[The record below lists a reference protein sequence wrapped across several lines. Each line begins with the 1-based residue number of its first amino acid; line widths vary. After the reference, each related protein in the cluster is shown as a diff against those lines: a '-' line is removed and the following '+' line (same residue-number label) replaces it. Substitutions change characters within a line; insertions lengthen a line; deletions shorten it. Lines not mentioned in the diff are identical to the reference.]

1 MGASTFSR
9 RKMMASSEECIFF
22 QAICFW
28 RESSYYSSDNSFCL
42 YGFSNRIPSIIRIS
56 ELKLATSFTENN
68 QVKSC
73 ARRWASHSKEG
84 VKTISSEPSSESLKF
99 YETEVAKQVAGGIKE
114 WSSTIFTHKFHFYTY
129 MYIYIFPSDIY
140 IYIYISV
147 IHIHIPAVAK
157 I

>member
-1 MGASTFSR
+1 MGASTFPR

-56 ELKLATSFTENN
+56 ELKPATSFTENS

-84 VKTISSEPSSESLKF
+84 VKTTSSEPSSESLKF
-99 YETEVAKQVAGGIKE
+99 YETEVAKQVVGGIKE

-129 MYIYIFPSDIY
+129 IYIRIYSLLTYIYNY
-140 IYIYISV
+140 IYT
-147 IHIHIPAVAK
+147 PAVAK